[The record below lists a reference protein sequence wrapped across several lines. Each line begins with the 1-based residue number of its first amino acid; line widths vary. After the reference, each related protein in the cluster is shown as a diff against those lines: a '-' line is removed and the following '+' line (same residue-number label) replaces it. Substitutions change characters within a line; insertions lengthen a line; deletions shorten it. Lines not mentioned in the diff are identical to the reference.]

1 MKVYSVLA
9 PSGPKAFR
17 RLRNFALGIA
27 IFPII
32 CVVLWLV
39 GVVPFSVALIPSC
52 LFLYII
58 VNLLWRYF
66 YYKKIVFFKICFQNE
81 IIEVLDHKGNIWRT
95 FPYSQITKIKV
106 REINGMFHGFNG
118 ISTRAEYIV
127 FFFNHCEELPENSFK
142 AKFKSDDYFPILY
155 REEIWVFLCDK
166 MRRILSEKA
175 DNSKAEIRASFD
187 ELN

>member
-39 GVVPFSVALIPSC
+39 GVVPFSVALIPNC

-66 YYKKIVFFKICFQNE
+66 YYKKIVFSKICFQNE
-81 IIEVLDHKGNIWRT
+81 KIEVLDHKGNIWRS
-95 FPYSQITKIKV
+95 FQYAEIKKIKV
-106 REINGMFHGFNG
+106 IEINGMFHGFNG
-118 ISTRAEYIV
+118 ISTRAKYIV
-127 FFFNHCEELPENSFK
+127 FFFNRCEELPENSFK
-142 AKFKSDDYFPILY
+142 AKFRSDDYFPILY
-155 REEIWVFLCDK
+155 REEIWNLLRDK
-166 MRRILSEKA
+166 MRKILSEKV